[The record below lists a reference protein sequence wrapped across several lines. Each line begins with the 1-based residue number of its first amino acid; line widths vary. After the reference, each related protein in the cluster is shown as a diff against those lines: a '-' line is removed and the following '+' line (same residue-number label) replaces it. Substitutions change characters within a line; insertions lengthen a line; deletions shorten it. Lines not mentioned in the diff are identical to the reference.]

1 MGVEVSFTGTD
12 PLSVASAVRKNTK
25 IVWLE
30 VCTNPN
36 LHILDIKKTVERYTH
51 TVKTEDCRL
60 DHIFLL
66 LVLKLRTERP
76 GS

>member
-36 LHILDIKKTVERYTH
+36 LHILDIKKTVERYTY

>member
-1 MGVEVSFTGTD
+1 MGVEVSFTGAD
-12 PLSVASAVRKNTK
+12 PLSVASAVRTNTK

-36 LHILDIKKTVERYTH
+36 LHILDIKKTVERYT
-51 TVKTEDCRL
+51 VKTEDCRL